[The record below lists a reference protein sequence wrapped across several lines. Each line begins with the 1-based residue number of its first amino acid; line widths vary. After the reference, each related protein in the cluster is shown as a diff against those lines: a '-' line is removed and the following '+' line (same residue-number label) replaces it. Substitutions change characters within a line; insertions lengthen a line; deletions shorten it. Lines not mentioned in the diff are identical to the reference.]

1 MDTKRNAG
9 LTEPEVRV
17 RMLKR
22 RVENT
27 RHDLDRYVGELDR
40 RRQEAMDVRLQ
51 ARRHPVAA
59 AAIAAGAAGL
69 LAGGTY
75 AAFRAVKR
83 ARARNVRSI
92 ADRIA
97 DAVRALGPD
106 AVRPARKVAKPT
118 PAAMAAR
125 FATALAPAL
134 GAILAREAAA
144 YLRGRLNGR
153 SA

>member
-75 AAFRAVKR
+75 AVLRAVKR
-83 ARARNVRSI
+83 GRARNVRSI

-134 GAILAREAAA
+134 GASLEGA
-144 YLRGRLNGR
+144 
-153 SA
+153 